1 MGIFLVIVVLV
12 LVVGIGIWFAN
23 SQPRSSPAAVSANL
37 PGPGTFEFGIVG
49 ESHYQDALE
58 AICGGRTEESAEYLT
73 EAVLVL
79 EDTNPYDKMAVRVD
93 INGETVG
100 YLSKSNARAYRKQL
114 HKLGHP
120 DITCECKAMVVGGWE
135 RFGDDRGSFGV
146 KLDLPVT

>member
-1 MGIFLVIVVLV
+1 MGSVRRVTV
-12 LVVGIGIWFAN
+12 
-23 SQPRSSPAAVSANL
+23 AASL
-37 PGPGTFEFGIVG
+37 PGPGTVEFDIVG

-58 AICGGRTEESAEYLT
+58 PICGGRTEEGAEHLT

-100 YLSKSNARAYRKQL
+100 YLSRSNARAYRAQL
-114 HKLGHP
+114 RKLGHP
-120 DITCECKAMVVGGWE
+120 DITCKCKAMVVGGWE
-135 RFGDDRGSFGV
+135 RSGGERGSFGV